1 MGTQDTNPPRDI
13 NLLFV
18 DDEQQFLESMSTR
31 LRLRGF
37 NVIAVDRGE
46 KALEAARGQNI
57 DVALVDLKM
66 PGMGGEETLVA
77 LKKEHP
83 WMEIIILTGHGS
95 IDSAVECAKDGAY
108 SYLEKPCEWDR
119 LVKALTDAYKQR
131 VMNRL
136 ELTEAKMDKM
146 LNIAVSD
153 SPLGILRRLRELD
166 KSG

>member
-1 MGTQDTNPPRDI
+1 VGTRDTNLPGKI

-18 DDEQQFLESMSTR
+18 DDEQQFLASMSTR

-37 NVIAVDRGE
+37 NVIDVDRGE
-46 KALEAARGQNI
+46 KALEAARGQSI
-57 DVALVDLKM
+57 DIALIDLKM

-83 WMEIIILTGHGS
+83 LMEIIILTGHGS

-119 LVKALTDAYKQR
+119 LVKALTEAYKQR

-136 ELTEAKMDKM
+136 ELTEAKMDAM
-146 LNIAVSD
+146 LRIAVSD
-153 SPLGILRRLRELD
+153 SPLGVLRRLRELD
-166 KSG
+166 RSA

>member
-77 LKKEHP
+77 LKQEHP

-131 VMNRL
+131 VMNKM
-136 ELTEAKMDKM
+136 ELTEAKMDEM